1 MTAVTD
7 ATAAPDVKQATLG
20 SPAPAAPLPP
30 LSLYLHFPWCV
41 AKCPYCDFNSFTL
54 HGALP
59 VRDYIDALLVDLEA
73 QLRTVPARAV
83 ASVFLG
89 GGTPSLFPPE
99 AIARLFDG
107 VRRLLPFGPDVEVTL
122 EANPGTIERGR
133 FAGYR
138 DAGINRVS
146 LGAQSF
152 DATRLKALGRIHSPD
167 ETRRAAEE
175 LHSAGLSNF
184 NLDLMFALPGQ
195 DATAAVADLHAA
207 LALQPA
213 HLSWYQL
220 TLEPGTVFAAL
231 PPVLP
236 DDDAAWEIQA
246 AGFDVLAAA
255 GFARYEVSAF
265 ARPGR
270 QAAHNL
276 NYWRFGDYLG
286 VGAGAH
292 GKATLALPGRVL
304 RSTRAR
310 EPRRYL
316 ADPAADPGW
325 TSVPR
330 DQLPFEF
337 LINALRLVDGFGAA
351 EFEAAT
357 GLPFAYIEP
366 GLQAQAQRGL
376 IELDRGRCR
385 ASPTGFSFL
394 NDVVAAFLPSAD
406 ACQPVTA
413 QHPG

>member
-1 MTAVTD
+1 MSDATVATD
-7 ATAAPDVKQATLG
+7 AKQAPHG
-20 SPAPAAPLPP
+20 SPGPAAPLPP

-54 HGALP
+54 HGVLP
-59 VRDYIDALLVDLEA
+59 VRDYVDGLLADLEA
-73 QLRTVPARAV
+73 QLRTVPARPLV
-83 ASVFLG
+83 SVFLG

-99 AIARLFDG
+99 SIARLFDG

-152 DATRLKALGRIHSPD
+152 DAARLKALGRIHSPD
-167 ETRRAAEE
+167 ESRRAADE
-175 LHSAGLSNF
+175 LHAAALSNF

-195 DATAAVADLHAA
+195 DAAAAVADLQAA
-207 LALQPA
+207 LELQPA

-270 QAAHNL
+270 RAAHNL

-286 VGAGAH
+286 IGAGAH
-292 GKATLALPGRVL
+292 GKVTLALPGQVL
-304 RSTRAR
+304 RSTRPR

-316 ADPAADPGW
+316 AGPTADPGW
-325 TSVPR
+325 TAVPR

-337 LINALRLVDGFGAA
+337 LINALRLVDGFAPA

-357 GLPFAYIEP
+357 GLRFADIDA
-366 GLQAQAQRGL
+366 GLQDQARRGL
-376 IELDRGRCR
+376 IELADGRCR

-394 NDVVAAFLPSAD
+394 NDVVTAFLPSSKGRQQLA
-406 ACQPVTA
+406 ARP
-413 QHPG
+413 PG